1 VIRTTAEAVINES
14 STMQRRDLFQRV
26 AAAAAILA
34 LAGLG
39 GCAATGTVSSEV
51 STFGTWPAGRAPGR
65 YAFERLPS
73 QQGHEPESEALE
85 ASARAGLAKAGFLP
99 VETGQ
104 QADVVVQLGAQ
115 DSAIALPL
123 WDDPLWWHGG
133 FGRRGPWLMP
143 GWGVGVRGYH
153 GSFGLY
159 GPYGAYRID
168 RYSRQVALLIR
179 DRATGQPLFEARAV
193 SEGGTRS
200 RPALLSALFEAALKD
215 FPKLGTNPRT
225 VDVVMPG

>member
-1 VIRTTAEAVINES
+1 
-14 STMQRRDLFQRV
+14 M
-26 AAAAAILA
+26 AAAAAIVA
-34 LAGLG
+34 LSGLG
-39 GCAATGTVSSEV
+39 ACAAIGTVSSEV

-73 QQGHEPESEALE
+73 QQGHEAESDALE
-85 ASARAGLAKAGFLP
+85 ASASTDLAKAGFVP
-99 VETGQ
+99 VAAGQ
-104 QADVVVQLGAQ
+104 QPDVVVQLGAQ

-133 FGRRGPWLMP
+133 FGFGRRGPWLTP
-143 GWGVGVRGYH
+143 GWGVGVRGYY
-153 GSFGLY
+153 GAY
-159 GPYGAYRID
+159 GPYGPYRFD

-193 SEGGTRS
+193 SEGSTPS
-200 RPALLSALFEAALKD
+200 RPAVLSAMFEAALKD